1 MIQSA
6 IDIYTENGR
15 FAIAAK
21 HHQTIAEMLE
31 SQTGDLDRAMQHYE
45 TAAEYFRY
53 NAGLPASDWTTI
65 LILWSTF
72 FILCSD

>member
-53 NAGLPASDWTTI
+53 
-65 LILWSTF
+65 
-72 FILCSD
+72 

>member
-1 MIQSA
+1 MVQSA

-53 NAGLPASDWTTI
+53 NVGL
-65 LILWSTF
+65 
-72 FILCSD
+72 

>member
-53 NAGLPASDWTTI
+53 NAGLPCRPLTGQHS
-65 LILWSTF
+65 
-72 FILCSD
+72 